1 MQRLTFASAYKD
13 TDIEVDNINNDI
25 LTFSQGAGYFF
36 SIIRCIYIYKLL
48 LLTYV

>member
-1 MQRLTFASAYKD
+1 MQRLTFASEYKD
-13 TDIEVDNINNDI
+13 TDIEVDSINNDI

-36 SIIRCIYIYKLL
+36 SIIRYICIYKLL